1 MSIFMTSI
9 QHLTGSPGECNKTK
23 KKKEKEIASIQ
34 IEKKEIKLLFAD
46 DRII

>member
-23 KKKEKEIASIQ
+23 KKKEIASIQ